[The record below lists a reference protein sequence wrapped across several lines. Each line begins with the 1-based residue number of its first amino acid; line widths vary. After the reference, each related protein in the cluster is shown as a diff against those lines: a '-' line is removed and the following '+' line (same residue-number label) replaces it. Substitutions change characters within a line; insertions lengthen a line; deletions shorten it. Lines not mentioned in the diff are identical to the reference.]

1 MKILIVYATET
12 GTTRECVRLMRQLLR
27 RRDVSA
33 VNLCEDALPEDLSLY
48 DAFLVGGPIRHGKL
62 HPQVLRFIL
71 DKRDLLLGKTV
82 GYFVVAGF
90 ADEAVEQIEKNIPK
104 DLRDSAFDV
113 VYVGGTL
120 DVKRQKRWRDR
131 LYVRFMRDSILDTG
145 DGDAVEDGEFTR
157 VLPSINPDTIYRF
170 TSKLN

>member
-1 MKILIVYATET
+1 MRILIVYATET
-12 GTTRECVRLMRQLLR
+12 GTTRECVRLMRQFLR
-27 RRDVSA
+27 RRDVSV
-33 VNLCEDALPEDLSLY
+33 VNLCEDEMPADLSLY
-48 DAFLVGGPIRHGKL
+48 DALLVGGPIRHGKL
-62 HPQVLRFIL
+62 HSAVLRFI
-71 DKRDLLLGKTV
+71 RDERELLLRKTV

-90 ADEAVEQIEKNIPK
+90 ADEAAEQIEKNIPK

-131 LYVRFMRDSILDTG
+131 LYIRFMRDSILDTG

>member
-12 GTTRECVRLMRQLLR
+12 GTTRECVRLMRQLPR

>member
-1 MKILIVYATET
+1 MKILIAYATET
-12 GTTRECVRLMRQLLR
+12 GTTRECVRLMQQYLR
-27 RRDVSA
+27 RRDVTA
-33 VNLCEDALPEDLSLY
+33 INLSTDALPEDLSMY
-48 DAFLVGGPIRHGKL
+48 SAFLIGGPIRHGKL
-62 HPQVLRFIL
+62 HPLVLRFIL
-71 DKRDLLLGKTV
+71 QHRALLLEKTV

-104 DLRDSAFDV
+104 EMRDAAFDV

-120 DVKRQKRWRDR
+120 DVKRQKRFRDR
-131 LYVRFMRDSILDTG
+131 LYIRFMRDSILDTG

-157 VLPSINPDTIYRF
+157 VLPGINPDTIYRF

>member
-1 MKILIVYATET
+1 MKILIAYATET
-12 GTTRECVRLMRQLLR
+12 GTTRECVRYMQQFLR
-27 RRDVSA
+27 RRDVSV
-33 VNLCEDALPEDLSLY
+33 VNLCEDEMPADLSLY

-62 HPQVLRFIL
+62 HPRVLQFIL
-71 DKRDLLLGKTV
+71 QYRELLLEKTV

-90 ADEAVEQIEKNIPK
+90 ADEVVEQIEKNIPK
-104 DLRDSAFDV
+104 EMRDVAFDV

-131 LYVRFMRDSILDTG
+131 FYIRFMRDSILDTG

-157 VLPSINPDTIYRF
+157 VLPGINPDTIYRF

>member
-1 MKILIVYATET
+1 
-12 GTTRECVRLMRQLLR
+12 MRQFLR

-62 HPQVLRFIL
+62 HPRVLRFIL
-71 DKRDLLLGKTV
+71 DKRALLLGKTV

-157 VLPSINPDTIYRF
+157 VLPSVNPDTIYRF